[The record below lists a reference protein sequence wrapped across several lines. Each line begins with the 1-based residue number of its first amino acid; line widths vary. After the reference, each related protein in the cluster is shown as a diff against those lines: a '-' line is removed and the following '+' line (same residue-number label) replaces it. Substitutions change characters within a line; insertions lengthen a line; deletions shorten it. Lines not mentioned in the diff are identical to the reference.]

1 MDVNHLQEN
10 IKDFKELLKTI
21 LQKPNSTK
29 HTCGSSELSTKIT
42 AVKMTTL
49 LLQVEPCFSYM
60 LIS

>member
-29 HTCGSSELSTKIT
+29 HTCGSSELSTKMT

-49 LLQVEPCFSYM
+49 LL
-60 LIS
+60 